1 MLEDELLVSWFLD
14 SSSAAAAAS
23 SFLLFPGKGGKNEGR
38 KTENYGHITK
48 TYIYFIQQ
56 RFFSLF
62 LRLLYYY
69 RVYFSIT
76 VIGRK
81 NTSGQ
86 NLRSVNPDF
95 SFAIFLGYNFYGIFY
110 CIHFLALHTFSFDFF
125 FIKCRNL
132 FFLIS
137 KKNYTPRKTNL
148 FYTHHNFEINYFF
161 KNFCFNK
168 LFLSFFKHLFL
179 FISLAHTIFYILY
192 NFLIVIIFLYTML
205 CFFGFF
211 SSIYPYILLCTAFL
225 YNKR

>member
-14 SSSAAAAAS
+14 SSSAAASAS

-48 TYIYFIQQ
+48 TYIYFIQL

-62 LRLLYYY
+62 LRLLYY

-86 NLRSVNPDF
+86 NLGSVNPDF
-95 SFAIFLGYNFYGIFY
+95 SFAIFLCYNFYGIFY

-125 FIKCRNL
+125 FYKMSKPV
-132 FFLIS
+132 FSYF
-137 KKNYTPRKTNL
+137 KKNWYTK
-148 FYTHHNFEINYFF
+148 
-161 KNFCFNK
+161 KNQP
-168 LFLSFFKHLFL
+168 
-179 FISLAHTIFYILY
+179 
-192 NFLIVIIFLYTML
+192 FLYTPQ
-205 CFFGFF
+205 FWD
-211 SSIYPYILLCTAFL
+211 
-225 YNKR
+225 